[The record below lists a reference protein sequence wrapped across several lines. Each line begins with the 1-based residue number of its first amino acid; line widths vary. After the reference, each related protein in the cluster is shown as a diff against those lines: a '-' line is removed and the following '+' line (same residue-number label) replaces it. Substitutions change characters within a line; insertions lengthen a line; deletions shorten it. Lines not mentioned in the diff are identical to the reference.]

1 MGMLSDLQVLKSKI
15 LQLPDDE
22 FMPSAEAVQ
31 AVSENITKLI
41 EQGQPYD
48 FNSTSELRNFF
59 QVDEV
64 KRRTGT
70 TYYDIVADHR
80 TDRDDIAGYVAYY
93 LNKYENAETEKSQ
106 RMIKGRLK
114 HLGYSSNLDENL
126 AKVFSIRDKTLQLSE
141 TPSVKTSASN
151 KAVSETDINVTPKK
165 EVPVATASASTPP
178 NRQERIANPTNKDD
192 VLPKAPKAKQADK
205 AKAAAPIR
213 TDAPKAP
220 VQEPPQE
227 PVIGTPFLSHGFNFL
242 LLKPSEAFLRP
253 DRKAIIDGYLFEDT
267 VSFFFGPA
275 SSYKTFWLLWEAIHI
290 ATGKEFC
297 GMKING
303 GARRILFITLEMT
316 AKDITNRMYRMTANW
331 TAEEKKLLDENF
343 ILLSSEDE
351 SRIRATSTNILD
363 ALMEMCD
370 QNNIGGIYLDAYTEY
385 IVGLDV
391 RSESQGDVINAMRQK
406 ANKHH
411 VYFRVIH
418 HSTKTTKT
426 KDGDIDGSMAGIHT
440 IRDTADQVYAVKLL
454 NENLEIRI
462 TNDPTKDNST
472 KPRFGKAIT
481 FTVKFISDEERG
493 SFSFARLENN
503 ETSSYIEKYSNLL
516 SAIEEEP
523 GIPKGKLRDKLGNP
537 KDLTKMIQNAV
548 DAGDI
553 IVDSKKS
560 DKGQTQQCLYRSEY
574 WNNTH

>member
-1 MGMLSDLQVLKSKI
+1 MMAERPEKFNMDEMRNYFSLVDNLSVDVSDKLIADIKIDIENKI
-15 LQLPDDE
+15 LNSNIRLKTEDCKE
-22 FMPSAEAVQ
+22 FFDVDIDYKNKTVTWKNTDKFTFGRAVLYFK
-31 AVSENITKLI
+31 KLI
-41 EQGQPYD
+41 SV
-48 FNSTSELRNFF
+48 STSGRGINSLRQSVLCFG
-59 QVDEV
+59 
-64 KRRTGT
+64 KAT
-70 TYYDIVADHR
+70 TNDPVTSNANIEYINKLC
-80 TDRDDIAGYVAYY
+80 DDAGI
-93 LNKYENAETEKSQ
+93 LLISP
-106 RMIKGRLK
+106 
-114 HLGYSSNLDENL
+114 S
-126 AKVFSIRDKTLQLSE
+126 
-141 TPSVKTSASN
+141 TPQ
-151 KAVSETDINVTPKK
+151 
-165 EVPVATASASTPP
+165 PVATASASTLPS
-178 NRQERIANPTNKDD
+178 RQERIANPTNRDD

-205 AKAAAPIR
+205 AKAATPIQ
-213 TDAPKAP
+213 TDAPKTPA
-220 VQEPPQE
+220 QEPPQE

-242 LLKPSEAFLRP
+242 LLKPSEAFQRP

-331 TAEEKKLLDENF
+331 TADEKKLLDENF

-351 SRIRATSTNILD
+351 SRIRATSTKILE

-411 VYFRVIH
+411 VFFRVIH